1 METGWAPAREPE
13 ARRVWEQVLR
23 PLAAQLQACAP
34 ELALDAV
41 ARMRDELPQR
51 FPDEQTV
58 AENIVSTEAS
68 IRQFA
73 QIIDDGADPAGLD
86 LPLPTAAIARSGVQR
101 QVALADLMRFY
112 RLGQEQV
119 WQWMCAGIAARAAEV
134 SEMAAAM
141 ELGTRWLFAFVDA
154 ALVRAEEAYEA
165 ERESWAHSTAA
176 ARAAAIDDILR
187 DRLRNAQDASKRL
200 RYNVN
205 RNHIAVLAWINA
217 PDDRD
222 PQLILAETVGILSR
236 AVDAESSLTHPAGTL
251 AAAGWL
257 SRQTA
262 WGGGEL
268 GAEAAVGAGLALPPG
283 VRVAVGEPG
292 FGLAGFRGSHIEA
305 AHARRVAS
313 LAGQHAG
320 TLTPYRDVAVAALA
334 SADAEHAASFVHRV
348 LGPLAADDE
357 ATYRIALTLSVY
369 LQENRSRARAAQRL
383 IVHPNTVT
391 YRVQQAE
398 SILGRGIGTDT
409 LDLAVA
415 LMLLPALPG
424 LAKAQPTNL

>member
-1 METGWAPAREPE
+1 
-13 ARRVWEQVLR
+13 
-23 PLAAQLQACAP
+23 
-34 ELALDAV
+34 
-41 ARMRDELPQR
+41 
-51 FPDEQTV
+51 
-58 AENIVSTEAS
+58 
-68 IRQFA
+68 
-73 QIIDDGADPAGLD
+73 
-86 LPLPTAAIARSGVQR
+86 
-101 QVALADLMRFY
+101 
-112 RLGQEQV
+112 
-119 WQWMCAGIAARAAEV
+119 
-134 SEMAAAM
+134 
-141 ELGTRWLFAFVDA
+141 
-154 ALVRAEEAYEA
+154 
-165 ERESWAHSTAA
+165 
-176 ARAAAIDDILR
+176 
-187 DRLRNAQDASKRL
+187 
-200 RYNVN
+200 
-205 RNHIAVLAWINA
+205 LAWINA

-268 GAEAAVGAGLALPPG
+268 GAEAAVGAVLALPPG